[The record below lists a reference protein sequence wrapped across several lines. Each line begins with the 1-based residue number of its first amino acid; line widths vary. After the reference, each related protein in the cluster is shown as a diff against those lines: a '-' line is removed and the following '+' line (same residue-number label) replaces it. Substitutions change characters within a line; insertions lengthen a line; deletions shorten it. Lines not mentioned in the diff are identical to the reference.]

1 MDRLICPEPDRDL
14 KRRPLG
20 HKSSGK
26 SVGQVQRWLGLDVT
40 EYFNKR
46 VERAVCHFQAEF
58 GLRADGLVGPRTW
71 AKLCEVHEPQPDPA
85 YDCPPPD
92 DPMPFPEPDPP
103 PLLLPRPDPIAWGG
117 IGIGAAFLLAM
128 LAYWWL

>member
-46 VERAVCHFQAEF
+46 
-58 GLRADGLVGPRTW
+58 
-71 AKLCEVHEPQPDPA
+71 A
-85 YDCPPPD
+85 YDCPPLD
-92 DPMPFPEPDPP
+92 DPMPFPELDPP
-103 PLLLPRPDPIAWGG
+103 PLPRPDPIAWGG